1 MIGIRIKYIVKLYK
15 KQTKKE
21 KDEKEKEKIAATA
34 AFAATATDLHT
45 IITRKF

>member
-21 KDEKEKEKIAATA
+21 KDEKEKEKEKVTATA
-34 AFAATATDLHT
+34 TATATDLHT